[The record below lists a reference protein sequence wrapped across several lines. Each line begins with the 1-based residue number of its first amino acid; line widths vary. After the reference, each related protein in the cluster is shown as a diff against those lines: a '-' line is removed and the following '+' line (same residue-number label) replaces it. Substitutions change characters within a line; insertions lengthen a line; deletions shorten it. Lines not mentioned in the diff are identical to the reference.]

1 MFKKAFLSI
10 LFVLSLFYFIG
21 RDYRVEAQ
29 VSTNPTTNP
38 YAVTPPLCGCPPDL
52 NKIYTDKG
60 GGERCVTDIAAFQ
73 ANPTNTHLWVED
85 SEVTAQGKA
94 NDRARQ
100 FIYWVMTHS
109 AIDNHPVLFRIWGT
123 TRNIAYFFT
132 ILSAALF
139 GLAIIIGQRTNFAT
153 GVKIWPSITKVLLGL
168 LYISFSATVV
178 VTVVQ
183 LSGILMKFFVE
194 NLGGADLFNIYFSGV
209 SQEANYLNFVGCR
222 DLNIRVQEAVKT
234 EMWIL
239 KATNFSYYLM
249 GGALLLRTIV
259 LWFLLFVAPFLAILL
274 YFGVA
279 KNTGMVWIGVFFQWV
294 FYGPLLALFL
304 GSMAT
309 IWKNGIPFLF
319 DFSRVDTAAGYI
331 YPTAIN
337 ILYGGPAQKLSAS
350 NNGNYVDTFV
360 EYIITLIMLWAVTIF
375 PWFLLRT
382 FRDYC
387 CDGINAIKNM
397 MLSSLNNFKP
407 GPTPPTQPVAPAQ
420 SQTFGTA
427 MDMKATREATTEI
440 HRKIETVEEIKK
452 ARTEEIVQALD
463 LKASNITQIA
473 NFETNKTVNQ
483 NVTKNINYLKNPTQA
498 MSANDRLR
506 YMNIRSEISTRA
518 SHADPVARSVMNSF
532 LFSRP
537 QQVEQRKTI
546 INTLPKAV
554 SMTNVISVKVQLPQA
569 KVESVSNSV
578 FDYGA
583 TNKDLAA
590 AIAAKTQVAPEKVQE
605 VLTLLKNSKEPP
617 TKVATK
623 ITEQAKMEQ
632 AKVKEVIKE
641 FSNTVATDTKVA
653 EEIAKKQNLDAAEV
667 KKVVAAQM
675 PIIAEPEKHI
685 EAVTPVSPLVSIE
698 EYEQVKKMWVDHYEK
713 GEIPVAENIRSR
725 SAWVEQDIVLIT
737 NTLNKLLSEDQ
748 LLKEQALDEV
758 GFIMPI
764 FMVNSL
770 SGEQLVTYLKA
781 KVEAAK
787 QVQEL
792 QQKEKEITERLKAE
806 GDKVEVSLPKK
817 KEAAKTMTMSEELK
831 EVK

>member
-1 MFKKAFLSI
+1 MKKVLATIFALLT
-10 LFVLSLFYFIG
+10 LFIFIG
-21 RDYRVEAQ
+21 NHSYVSAQ
-29 VSTNPTTNP
+29 ATEDP

-52 NKIYTDKG
+52 NKIYADKG
-60 GGERCVTDIAAFQ
+60 GGEKCVTDVAAFK
-73 ANPTNTHLWVED
+73 ANPTTNHLWVED
-85 SEVTAQGKA
+85 VNVTSQGKA

-109 AIDNHPVLFRIWGT
+109 AIDNHPVLYRIWGT
-123 TRNIAYFFT
+123 TRNIAYFLT

-139 GLAIIIGQRTNFAT
+139 GLAIIVGQRTNFAT
-153 GVKIWPSITKVLLGL
+153 GVKIWPSITKILLGL
-168 LYISFSATVV
+168 LYITFSATVV

-183 LSGILMKFFVE
+183 LSGIFMKFFVE

-209 SQEANYLNFVGCR
+209 SQESNYVSFVGCR
-222 DLNIRVQEAVKT
+222 DLNIRVQEAVGT

-239 KATNFSYYLM
+239 KATNFSYYFM
-249 GGALLLRTIV
+249 GGMLLLRTIV
-259 LWFLLFVAPFLAILL
+259 LWFLLFAAPFLAILL
-274 YFGVA
+274 YFGIA
-279 KNTGMVWIGVFFQWV
+279 KNVGWIWIGVFFQWV

-360 EYIITLIMLWAVTIF
+360 EYVITLIMLWAVTIF

-387 CDGINAIKNM
+387 CESIAAIKNM
-397 MLSSLNNFKP
+397 MLASMNNFKS
-407 GPTPPTQPVAPAQ
+407 GPTPPTQPVTPAQ
-420 SQTFGTA
+420 SRTFGSA
-427 MDMKATREATTEI
+427 LDMKSTRETTTEI

-463 LKASNITQIA
+463 LKATNITQIA
-473 NFETNKTVNQ
+473 NFETNKTANQ
-483 NVTKNINYLKNPTQA
+483 NVTKNINNLKNPTSAQT
-498 MSANDRLR
+498 ANDRMR
-506 YMNIRSEISTRA
+506 FMNIRSEISTRA
-518 SHADPVARSVMNSF
+518 SHADPVARSVMSSF

-537 QQVEQRKTI
+537 QQVEQRRSI
-546 INTLPKAV
+546 IGSLPKAV
-554 SMTNVISVKVQLPQA
+554 SMTNVVSVKVKLPQT
-569 KVESVSNSV
+569 KVESVSASLFN
-578 FDYGA
+578 YAA

-590 AIAAKTQVAPEKVQE
+590 SISAKTQVAPDKVQE
-605 VLTLLKNSKEPP
+605 VLALLNQTSKEPP
-617 TKVATK
+617 SNVAAK
-623 ITEQAKMEQ
+623 ITETSKIEKAQVQK
-632 AKVKEVIKE
+632 VIKE
-641 FSNTVATDTKVA
+641 FSNAVTKDNKVTD
-653 EEIAKKQNLDAAEV
+653 EIAKNQNLDAAEV
-667 KKVVAAQM
+667 KKVVQAQM
-675 PIIAEPEKHI
+675 PIMAEPERHI
-685 EAVTPVSPLVSIE
+685 DAVAPMSPLVSIE
-698 EYEQVKKMWVDHYEK
+698 EYEQVKKMWIDHYEK
-713 GEIPVAENIRSR
+713 GEIPVAENIMSR
-725 SAWVEQDIVLIT
+725 EAWVEQDIVLIT

-748 LLKEQALDEV
+748 TLKEQALDEV

-787 QVQEL
+787 WVQEL
-792 QQKEKEITERLKAE
+792 QQKEKEITDRLKAQ

-817 KEAAKTMTMSEELK
+817 KEAAKTMTMSQEMDQPK
-831 EVK
+831 

>member
-1 MFKKAFLSI
+1 MIKKVLLTILLFFTLLS
-10 LFVLSLFYFIG
+10 FVGNAYP
-21 RDYRVEAQ
+21 VVAQAAEAD
-29 VSTNPTTNP
+29 P

-52 NKIYTDKG
+52 NKIYEAKG
-60 GGERCVTDIAAFQ
+60 GGEKCVTDVATFK
-73 ANPTNTHLWVED
+73 ANPTTNHLWVED
-85 SEVTAQGKA
+85 PKVTAQGKA

-109 AIDNHPVLFRIWGT
+109 SIDNHPTLFKIWGT

-153 GVKIWPSITKVLLGL
+153 GVKVWPSVTKVLLGL

-178 VTVVQ
+178 VTIVQ
-183 LSGILMKFFVE
+183 LSGIFMKFFVE

-209 SQEANYLNFVGCR
+209 SQESNYLNFVGCR
-222 DLNIRVQEAVKT
+222 DLNIRVQEAVGT

-249 GGALLLRTIV
+249 GGALLLRTII
-259 LWFLLFVAPFLAILL
+259 LWFLLFAAPFLAILL
-274 YFGVA
+274 YFGIA
-279 KNTGMVWIGVFFQWV
+279 KNVGWVWVGVFFQWV

-360 EYIITLIMLWAVTIF
+360 EYIITLIMLWAVTVF

-397 MLSSLNNFKP
+397 MLASMNNFKP
-407 GPTPPTQPVAPAQ
+407 GPTPPTQPIAPAQ

-427 MDMKATREATTEI
+427 MDMKATRETTTEI
-440 HRKIETVEEIKK
+440 HRKIETIEEIKK

-463 LKASNITQIA
+463 LKANNITQIA
-473 NFETNKTVNQ
+473 NFETNKTMNQ

-498 MSANDRLR
+498 QSANDRLR

-518 SHADPVARSVMNSF
+518 SHADPVARSVMSSF

-537 QQVEQRKTI
+537 QQAEHRQSI
-546 INTLPKAV
+546 INSLPKAV
-554 SMTNVISVKVQLPQA
+554 SMTNVVSVKVKLPSA
-569 KVESVSNSV
+569 KVETVSNSV
-578 FDYGA
+578 LNYAA
-583 TNKDLAA
+583 TNKDLATQ
-590 AIAAKTQVAPEKVQE
+590 IAAKTQMTPEKVQE
-605 VLTLLKNSKEPP
+605 VLALLNQTTKDSPQ
-617 TKVATK
+617 KVATK
-623 ITEQAKMEQ
+623 VAETTKIEKEQ
-632 AKVKEVIKE
+632 VKKVIKE
-641 FSNTVATDTKVA
+641 FSDTVTKDNKVV
-653 EEIAKKQNLDAAEV
+653 EDIAKTQNLDAAEV
-667 KKVVAAQM
+667 KKVVDAQM

-685 EAVTPVSPLVSIE
+685 EAVAPVSPLVSIE

-713 GEIPVAENIRSR
+713 GEIPVAENIISR
-725 SAWVEQDIVLIT
+725 DAWVEQDIVLIT
-737 NTLNKLLSEDQ
+737 NTLNKLLSDDQ
-748 LLKEQALDEV
+748 TLKEQALNEV

-787 QVQEL
+787 QVQEM
-792 QQKEKEITERLKAE
+792 QAMEKKITEKLKAE
-806 GDKVEVSLPKK
+806 SDKVEVALPKK
-817 KEAAKTMTMSEELK
+817 KEAAKTMTMSQELETPAK
-831 EVK
+831 